1 MRSLD
6 HVGGYSDAEPAT
18 GRNSNEPDVPDPSN
32 SWTAQAAS
40 GSSVHIRYGKENGM
54 RAIAEEWF
62 GGPIALMDLPVPEI
76 GRGEVLIRVRAAG
89 VNPFDWKVADGVL
102 EGERKHRFPLI
113 LGFDAAGVVE
123 RVGAGVTELAEGD
136 EVYGYLFKPVV
147 GGGAYAEYVSAP
159 ATIVAKKPESV
170 GFAEA
175 AALPTPGLTA
185 MDLVDAVNL
194 GEGEITLIVGAT
206 GGVGSYAVQLAA
218 RRGAR
223 VIATARRENE
233 AFVREL
239 GAAETIDHAR
249 EDVLEAILVAH
260 PDGIEAI
267 IDMVSDREAL
277 GRMARLL
284 KKGGRLVSSVD
295 AAAPESLAERSIR
308 ATNVGMQPD
317 AQRLAELAW
326 LVDAGEISVRLARAF
341 PLEEAPEAL
350 EESRLGH
357 VRGKLVLLVD

>member
-1 MRSLD
+1 
-6 HVGGYSDAEPAT
+6 
-18 GRNSNEPDVPDPSN
+18 
-32 SWTAQAAS
+32 
-40 GSSVHIRYGKENGM
+40 M
-54 RAIAEEWF
+54 RAIAEERF
-62 GGPIALMDLPVPEI
+62 GGPIAMMDLPVPAI
-76 GRGEVLIRVRAAG
+76 GVGEVLIRVRAAG
-89 VNPFDWKVADGVL
+89 VNPFDWKVADGAL
-102 EGERKHRFPLI
+102 EGERKHGFPLI

-123 RVGAGVTELAEGD
+123 RVGAGVVGIAEGD

-159 ATIVAKKPESV
+159 ASIVAKKPESV

-185 MDLVDAVNL
+185 MDLVDAADP
-194 GEGEITLIVGAT
+194 GEGETALIVGAT

-239 GAAETIDHAR
+239 GAAETIDHTR
-249 EDVLEAILVAH
+249 DDLVGSVLVAH

-267 IDMVSDREAL
+267 IDVVSDREAL
-277 GRMARLL
+277 GRIARLA
-284 KKGGRLVSSVD
+284 KRGGRVASSVY
-295 AAAPESLAERSIR
+295 AADAERLAGRGIR
-308 ATNVGMQPD
+308 GANVGARPD
-317 AQRLAELAW
+317 ARRLAELAR
-326 LVDAGEISVRLARAF
+326 LVDAGEIFVRLERAF
-341 PLEEAPEAL
+341 PFVRAPEAL
-350 EESRLGH
+350 EESRTGH